1 MTSVLIAD
9 ELSPRAREVFE
20 ERGIDVQVETGL
32 SEDGLVGRV
41 GAFEG
46 LAVRSATRV
55 TEAVLA
61 AAGRL
66 RVVGRA
72 GIGVDNIDV
81 AAATARGVV
90 VMNTPFGNSITTAEH
105 AVALMMSLARNIP
118 AASASTH
125 AGSWEKSRFGGVEL
139 YRKTLGLVGCGN
151 IGAIVAE
158 RALGL
163 GMRVIVCDPYL
174 SEERKAELG
183 VETVSYGDL
192 LARADFVS
200 FHVPLTDATRNML
213 DAEALARTRP
223 GVRVI
228 NCARGGLVDEKALR
242 EAVDSGHVAGAA
254 FDVFTEEPATE
265 NPLFGSDRIVVT
277 PHLGASTREAQENVA
292 VQVASQ
298 MSDYLLSGAV
308 ANAVNIPSVSAEE
321 AKRLEPYMR
330 LADQLGRLAG
340 QVVETGIQEVH
351 LEFGGHAS
359 GLNVKALTSVA
370 LAGLLA
376 PSLEG
381 VNMVNAPGIAAGRG
395 IAVTSATRESPGDYA
410 TDIRLA
416 VTTERRTREVVGTLL
431 GREPRIVGIMG
442 IGIEAQLGPHMLFIT
457 NADRPGFIGALGSAL
472 GEAGVNIAT
481 FHLGRTAPGKDAL
494 ALVETDGAISP
505 ELADALARLPHVKS
519 VRVLRF

>member
-1 MTSVLIAD
+1 MTAVLIAD
-9 ELSPRAREVFE
+9 DLSPRAKEVFE
-20 ERGIDVQVETGL
+20 ERGIEARVETGL
-32 SEDGLVGRV
+32 PEEELARRI

-55 TEAVLA
+55 GAAVLDA
-61 AAGRL
+61 AERL

-105 AVALMMSLARNIP
+105 TVALMMSLARNIP

-125 AGSWEKSRFGGVEL
+125 AGGWEKSRFGGVEL

-158 RALGL
+158 RARGL
-163 GMRVIVCDPYL
+163 GMRVVVCDPYL

-200 FHVPLTDATRNML
+200 LHVPLTDATRNML
-213 DAEALARTRP
+213 DAEALKRARP
-223 GVRVI
+223 GVRII
-228 NCARGGLVDEKALR
+228 NCARGGLVDERALR
-242 EAVDSGHVAGAA
+242 AAVDSGHVAGAA
-254 FDVFTEEPATE
+254 FDVFSEEPATE
-265 NPLFGSDRIVVT
+265 NPLFGSERIVVT

-298 MSDYLLSGAV
+298 MSDYLLDGAV
-308 ANAVNIPSVSAEE
+308 ANAVNIPSIPAEE
-321 AKRLEPYMR
+321 AKRLGPYMR

-340 QVVETGIQEVH
+340 QVAETGIQGVH
-351 LEFGGHAS
+351 LEFGGHAA
-359 GLNVKALTSVA
+359 GLNVKALTAVA

-376 PSLEG
+376 PRLEG

-395 IAVTSATRESPGDYA
+395 IAVTSAVREAPGDYA
-410 TDIRLA
+410 TEIRLA
-416 VTTERRTREVVGTLL
+416 VATARRTREVAGTLL

-472 GEAGVNIAT
+472 GAAGINIAT
-481 FHLGRTAPGKDAL
+481 FHLGRAAAGEEAL
-494 ALVETDGAISP
+494 ALVETDGPIPP
-505 ELADALARLPHVKS
+505 ETARSLAGLPHVKS
-519 VRVLRF
+519 VKVLRF